1 MVSKIMRG
9 NKVNASNAN
18 GGSFT
23 LKVYVGDTLVGTYTS
38 NATTA
43 TLFEFELDQSLQG
56 KVKIEFTGVNK
67 TLYVKE
73 IAIVGWLVYF
83 SMYSTCYTVLY
94 SKLKQK
100 AMLARAIVTLIAALA
115 FLFTLCMVTL
125 G

>member
-1 MVSKIMRG
+1 MEKDEILELSRKENDGTHDEMALAAFGAAAKAGMLCGAIVCMV
-9 NKVNASNAN
+9 
-18 GGSFT
+18 
-23 LKVYVGDTLVGTYTS
+23 LVLLS
-38 NATTA
+38 EF
-43 TLFEFELDQSLQG
+43 LFH
-56 KVKIEFTGVNK
+56 
-67 TLYVKE
+67 VKE